1 DAERAEELD
10 QSAQPAELAQA
21 RAEEL
26 EPERNA
32 YRQPD
37 DPLDAIEPGVEATH
51 EVDKAFHSSMTGTGS
66 SSISHCEEQDS
77 NVEDRPRDLKDD
89 KDPVIDQE
97 RMSQEEDRCAE
108 PDEISVNA
116 DPGRAALSK
125 QMDDLRHI
133 ANKPERNSRKAQE
146 LRGVEMHDEAARRRP
161 HHDSFSGSSS

>member
-1 DAERAEELD
+1 
-10 QSAQPAELAQA
+10 
-21 RAEEL
+21 
-26 EPERNA
+26 
-32 YRQPD
+32 
-37 DPLDAIEPGVEATH
+37 
-51 EVDKAFHSSMTGTGS
+51 MTGTGS
-66 SSISHCEEQDS
+66 SSISYCEEQDS

-116 DPGRAALSK
+116 DPGRAALSN

-133 ANKPERNSRKAQE
+133 ANKPERNSCKPQE